1 MVHFLETNKI
11 LDERIVGYR
20 KGHSTT
26 TALLKIRD
34 DIIRAMKEG
43 ELTLVMAD
51 YSKAFDT
58 VNFKTVLRKM
68 HHLWFS
74 NNFMKWTANYLSN
87 RRQDNLSRLMTISQN
102 LPLPISVFHKAPY

>member
-43 ELTLVMAD
+43 
-51 YSKAFDT
+51 
-58 VNFKTVLRKM
+58 
-68 HHLWFS
+68 
-74 NNFMKWTANYLSN
+74 
-87 RRQDNLSRLMTISQN
+87 
-102 LPLPISVFHKAPY
+102 